1 MLPLLK
7 SDLLD
12 IMRAVE
18 GERLSE
24 VPVEFSDQAACCVML
39 ASGGYP
45 EKYEKG
51 KAIELGRAPQMA
63 EVYHSGTARDA
74 EGRLVPAGGR
84 VLGVCCVRDALREA
98 VGAAYIAAAQVR
110 FEGMHMRTDIGARA
124 LAADGMEE

>member
-1 MLPLLK
+1 
-7 SDLLD
+7 
-12 IMRAVE
+12 
-18 GERLSE
+18 
-24 VPVEFSDQAACCVML
+24 ML

-51 KAIELGRAPQMA
+51 KVIELGRAPQMA

-74 EGRLVPAGGR
+74 EERLVTAGGR
-84 VLGVCCVRDALREA
+84 VLGVCCVRDTLREA